1 MRPSTVEHTA
11 PVRAG
16 HETAL
21 VAPRSSFAEALARA
35 AGRLDAGPKALV
47 AAEALEPRRV
57 VELQLAVYR
66 HAERVELASKLAD
79 HAIGAVKTL
88 LQTRV

>member
-1 MRPSTVEHTA
+1 VRPATVDQTA
-11 PVRAG
+11 PARAG
-16 HETAL
+16 LETAL
-21 VAPRSSFAEALARA
+21 VAPRSSFAQVLARA
-35 AGRLDAGPKALV
+35 AGRLDAGPRPLG

-79 HAIGAVKTL
+79 HAIGAIKTL